1 MIQTDTWS
9 LMGTEVILDQT
20 HNIPIFVNA
29 KFGNYNVT
37 ASKIIFTV
45 DKIVCEILGIFGG
58 IKKIIILNYSDLAS
72 IRSES
77 DALTLTDNQG
87 DLIKFRIY
95 RSDLRGCYV
104 YLSFFRYCLR
114 LFLKNPYQVLES
126 MNSLRLELRIPND
139 LFTSDFK
146 YNKEFIDILP
156 HWGVILPEND
166 RPYINSRAPAY
177 ILDGNNSHTGEA
189 EDQNVYRITDVLVR
203 QGEIIYPKQA
213 IFRAS
218 IFQGTEKNIISN
230 KTGRIK
236 FHEYDR
242 TTYYSMVQ
250 LQSLYFVENIL
261 DTIYSGST
269 RSDSLIRQSPSEQ
282 LEKASESSIHP
293 SITLLLNEF
302 NSMVGL
308 SQAKEK
314 INQIVA
320 NVQVNQKKEKMGLNI
335 IRVSNHMIFS
345 GNPGTGKT
353 TIAIKLGE
361 ILKEIGLLSKGHFIQ
376 VDRSDLVGGYLG
388 QTAIKTKEV
397 IQRALGGILFIDE
410 AYSLTPTLGGDLFGQ
425 EAITTLVGEMDNNR
439 EDLIVIAAGYK
450 EEMDTFIRSNQGLRT
465 RFKSII
471 YFDDYSNL
479 ELYEIF
485 LRLIQEN
492 QLILSENSEAIA
504 KEVIERIGGNRGR
517 GFGNAREIRNFF
529 EEIVTEQNERVNRI
543 PSDRNTLQTILREDL
558 ETVQENMF
566 PMISPSSMNSTE
578 ELAKLVG
585 LNDVK
590 QEIRRLTK
598 LCRVNRLRT
607 AAGGTPPTNSMHMVF
622 TGNPG
627 TGKTT
632 VARIVA
638 KSLFEI
644 GYLSRNHLIEV
655 SRADLVAGFVGQTAI
670 KTTSKLESAL
680 NGVLFI
686 DEAYSLYDSSD
697 QHNFGKEALDII
709 MQFMDNNRDNFVVIL
724 AGYSDEMKRLLESNQ
739 GLKSRFKCII
749 NFKDY
754 DPRELIL
761 VLKNIAY
768 SADFTTSNDFDQK
781 LEELIERLFKYKTG
795 RFGNGRAMRNL
806 FEKTIGRQA
815 ERLSDLTSPSTIDWQ
830 ELIAE
835 DLTEEDVDR
844 VMTS

>member
-1 MIQTDTWS
+1 MIQTNTWT

-20 HNIPIFVNA
+20 LNIPIFVNA

-45 DKIVCEILGIFGG
+45 DKIVCEILGFFGG
-58 IKKIIILNYSDLAS
+58 IKKIIILNYSDLTS

-77 DALTLTDNQG
+77 DVLTLTDNQG
-87 DLIKFRIY
+87 DLIKFMIY
-95 RSDLRGCYV
+95 RSDLRGCFV
-104 YLSFFRYCLR
+104 YLAFFEYCLR
-114 LFLKNPYQVLES
+114 LFPRNPYQVLES

-146 YNKEFIDILP
+146 YPKEFIDILP
-156 HWGVILPEND
+156 HWGVILPKND
-166 RPYINSRAPAY
+166 RPYLNSRAPAY
-177 ILDGNNSHTGEA
+177 ILDENNSHTGEA
-189 EDQNVYRITDVLVR
+189 KDQNLYRIIGPLVR
-203 QGEIIYPKQA
+203 QGEIINPKQA

-218 IFQGTEKNIISN
+218 VFQGTEKNVISN

-236 FHEYDR
+236 FHGYNK
-242 TTYYSMVQ
+242 TTYYSMDQ

-261 DTIYSGST
+261 DIIVTG
-269 RSDSLIRQSPSEQ
+269 SDSLIRQSPSEKP
-282 LEKASESSIHP
+282 EEASESTIHP
-293 SITLLLNEF
+293 GITLLLNEF

-308 SQAKEK
+308 GQIKVK

-320 NVQVNQKKEKMGLNI
+320 NIQVNQTKEKMGLNVI
-335 IRVSNHMIFS
+335 KVSNHMIFS

-353 TIAIKLGE
+353 TIAIKLGK

-410 AYSLTPTLGGDLFGQ
+410 AYSLTSALGGDLFGQ

-450 EEMDTFIRSNQGLRT
+450 EEMDAFIRSNQGLRT

-492 QLILSENSEAIA
+492 QLILSEDCEIIA
-504 KEVIERIGGNRGR
+504 REVIERIGSNRGR

-529 EEIVTEQNERVNRI
+529 EEIVTEQNERVNKI
-543 PSDRNTLQTILREDL
+543 PPDRNTLQTILREDL

-566 PMISPSSMNSTE
+566 PMISPSRMNSTE
-578 ELAKLVG
+578 ELEKLIG

-590 QEIRRLTK
+590 QEIARLTK

-607 AAGGTPPTNSMHMVF
+607 AAGGTPPPNSMHMVF

-670 KTTSKLESAL
+670 KTTSKLENAL

-697 QHNFGKEALDII
+697 QHNFGKEALDIM

-781 LEELIERLFKYKTG
+781 LEGLIERLFKYKTG

-806 FEKTIGRQA
+806 FEKIIGRQA
-815 ERLSDLTSPSTIDWQ
+815 ERLSNLTSPSTIDWQ

-835 DLTEEDVDR
+835 DLTEEDADK

>member
-1 MIQTDTWS
+1 MIQTDTWT

-20 HNIPIFVNA
+20 LNIPIFVNA

-45 DKIVCEILGIFGG
+45 DKIVCEILGFFGG
-58 IKKIIILNYSDLAS
+58 IKKIIILNYSNLAS

-95 RSDLRGCYV
+95 RSDLRGCFV
-104 YLSFFRYCLR
+104 YLAFFRYYLK
-114 LFLKNPYQVLES
+114 LFPTNPYQVLKS

-156 HWGVILPEND
+156 HWGVILPKND
-166 RPYINSRAPAY
+166 RPYLNSRAPAY
-177 ILDGNNSHTGEA
+177 ILDENNSHTGEA
-189 EDQNVYRITDVLVR
+189 EDENLYRITDVLVR

-218 IFQGTEKNIISN
+218 AFQGTEKNVISN

-236 FHEYDR
+236 FHGYDR
-242 TTYYSMVQ
+242 TTYYRMDQ

-261 DTIYSGST
+261 DIIVTG
-269 RSDSLIRQSPSEQ
+269 SDSLIRQSPSEKP
-282 LEKASESSIHP
+282 EEASESTIHP
-293 SITLLLNEF
+293 GITLLLNEF

-308 SQAKEK
+308 GQIKVK

-320 NVQVNQKKEKMGLNI
+320 NIQVNQTKEKMGLNVI
-335 IRVSNHMIFS
+335 KVSNHMIFS

-353 TIAIKLGE
+353 TIAIKLGK

-410 AYSLTPTLGGDLFGQ
+410 AYSLTSALGGDLFGQ

-450 EEMDTFIRSNQGLRT
+450 EEMDAFIGSNQGLRT

-492 QLILSENSEAIA
+492 QLILSEDCEIIA
-504 KEVIERIGGNRGR
+504 REVIERIGSNRGR

-529 EEIVTEQNERVNRI
+529 EEIVTEQNERVNKI
-543 PSDRNTLQTILREDL
+543 PPDRNTLQTILREDL

-566 PMISPSSMNSTE
+566 PMISPSRMNSTE
-578 ELAKLVG
+578 ELEKLIG

-590 QEIRRLTK
+590 QEIARLTK

-607 AAGGTPPTNSMHMVF
+607 AAGGTPPPNSMHMVF

-686 DEAYSLYDSSD
+686 DEAYALYDSSD

-781 LEELIERLFKYKTG
+781 LEGLIERLFKYKTG

-806 FEKTIGRQA
+806 FEKIIGRQA
-815 ERLSDLTSPSTIDWQ
+815 ERLSNLTSPSTIDWQ

-835 DLTEEDVDR
+835 DLTEEDADK

>member
-1 MIQTDTWS
+1 MIQTNTWT

-20 HNIPIFVNA
+20 LNIPIFVNA

-45 DKIVCEILGIFGG
+45 DKIVCEILGFFGG
-58 IKKIIILNYSDLAS
+58 IKKIIILNYSNLAS

-95 RSDLRGCYV
+95 RSDLRGCFV
-104 YLSFFRYCLR
+104 YLAFFKYYLK
-114 LFLKNPYQVLES
+114 LFPTNPYQVLKS

-156 HWGVILPEND
+156 HWGVILPKND
-166 RPYINSRAPAY
+166 RPYLNSRAPAY
-177 ILDGNNSHTGEA
+177 ILDENNSHTGEA
-189 EDQNVYRITDVLVR
+189 KDQNLYRIIDPLVR
-203 QGEIIYPKQA
+203 QGEIINPKQA

-218 IFQGTEKNIISN
+218 VFQGTEKNVISN

-236 FHEYDR
+236 FHGYNK
-242 TTYYSMVQ
+242 TTYYSMDQ

-261 DTIYSGST
+261 DIIVTG
-269 RSDSLIRQSPSEQ
+269 SDSLIRQSPSEKP
-282 LEKASESSIHP
+282 EEASESTIHP
-293 SITLLLNEF
+293 GITLLLNEF

-308 SQAKEK
+308 GQIKVK

-320 NVQVNQKKEKMGLNI
+320 NIQVNQTKEKMGLNVI
-335 IRVSNHMIFS
+335 KVSNHMIFS

-353 TIAIKLGE
+353 TIAIKLGK

-410 AYSLTPTLGGDLFGQ
+410 AYSLTSALGGDLFGQ

-450 EEMDTFIRSNQGLRT
+450 EEMDAFIRSNQGLRT

-492 QLILSENSEAIA
+492 QLILSEDCEIIA
-504 KEVIERIGGNRGR
+504 REVIERIGSNRGR

-529 EEIVTEQNERVNRI
+529 EEIVTEQNERVNKI
-543 PSDRNTLQTILREDL
+543 PPDRNTLQTILREDL

-566 PMISPSSMNSTE
+566 PIISPSRMNSTE
-578 ELAKLVG
+578 ELEKLIG

-590 QEIRRLTK
+590 QEIARLTK

-607 AAGGTPPTNSMHMVF
+607 AAGGTPPPNSMHMVF

-670 KTTSKLESAL
+670 KTTSKLENAL

-697 QHNFGKEALDII
+697 QHNFGKEALDIM

-761 VLKNIAY
+761 VLKNIAH

-781 LEELIERLFKYKTG
+781 LEGLIERLFKYKTG

-806 FEKTIGRQA
+806 FEKIIGRQA
-815 ERLSDLTSPSTIDWQ
+815 ERLSNLTSPSTIDWQ

-835 DLTEEDVDR
+835 DLTEEDADK

>member
-1 MIQTDTWS
+1 MIQTDTWY
-9 LMGTEVILDQT
+9 LMGTEEILDQT
-20 HNIPIFVNA
+20 NNIPIFVNA
-29 KFGNYNVT
+29 KFGNYNVM

-45 DKIVCEILGIFGG
+45 EKIVCEIPGIFGG
-58 IKKIIILNYSDLAS
+58 KKKIIILYYSDLAS

-77 DALTLTDNQG
+77 DALTLTDNKG

-95 RSDLRGCYV
+95 RSDLRGCFV
-104 YLSFFRYCLR
+104 YLAFFRYCLT
-114 LFLKNPYQVLES
+114 LFLQNPFQVLES
-126 MNSLRLELRIPND
+126 MNSLQLELRVPND
-139 LFTSDFK
+139 LYTSDYK

-166 RPYINSRAPAY
+166 RPYVNSRAPAY
-177 ILDGNNSHTGEA
+177 ILPENNNQTAEA
-189 EDQNVYRITDVLVR
+189 NDQDLYRITDVLAK
-203 QGEIIYPKQA
+203 QGKIIYPKQG
-213 IFRAS
+213 IFRVRT
-218 IFQGTEKNIISN
+218 FEGTEKNIISN
-230 KTGRIK
+230 KTGRIR

-261 DTIYSGST
+261 NAMYTGEF
-269 RSDSLIRQSPSEQ
+269 RSDSLIRKSPSEQ
-282 LEKASESSIHP
+282 LEEKSESSIHP
-293 SITLLLNEF
+293 RITLLLNEF

-308 SQAKEK
+308 SQVKEK

-353 TIAIKLGE
+353 TIAIKLSE

-410 AYSLTPTLGGDLFGQ
+410 AYSLTSALGGDLFGQ

-485 LRLIQEN
+485 LHLIQEN
-492 QLILSENSEAIA
+492 QLILSENSEIIA

-529 EEIVTEQNERVNRI
+529 EEIVTEQNKRVNRI
-543 PSDRNTLQTILREDL
+543 PPDRNTLQTILREDL

-566 PMISPSSMNSTE
+566 PMKSPSSMNSTE

-598 LCRVNRLRT
+598 LCRVNRLRA

-670 KTTSKLESAL
+670 KTTNKLESAL
-680 NGVLFI
+680 GGVLFI
-686 DEAYSLYDSSD
+686 DEAYTLCDSSD
-697 QHNFGKEALDII
+697 QHNFAREALDII

-724 AGYSDEMKRLLESNQ
+724 AGYSDKMKVLLESNP
-739 GLKSRFKCII
+739 GLVSRFKCII
-749 NFKDY
+749 DFKDY
-754 DPRELIL
+754 EPRELL
-761 VLKNIAY
+761 SVFNNIADY
-768 SADFTTSNDFDQK
+768 ANFATSNSFDQK
-781 LEELIERLFKYKTG
+781 LEKLINKFYPYKTD

-806 FEKTIGRQA
+806 FEKTIGRQS
-815 ERLSDLTSPSTIDWQ
+815 ERLNNLSSPSTIDLQ
-830 ELIAE
+830 ELIDK
-835 DLTEEDVDR
+835 DLTEEDVGM